1 MAFRTTAF
9 DPMDGQML
17 RNNDPTVDFAS
28 MEQQLAKE
36 MARMKIVDE
45 KKKREIAKVCAESD
59 ELKELQ
65 AKIKSAYLNKERSAQ
80 IAETQYRTQAELVS
94 YTAFLKFCLAT
105 RRPNRD
111 GDAP

>member
-1 MAFRTTAF
+1 
-9 DPMDGQML
+9 
-17 RNNDPTVDFAS
+17 
-28 MEQQLAKE
+28 
-36 MARMKIVDE
+36 MKIVDE